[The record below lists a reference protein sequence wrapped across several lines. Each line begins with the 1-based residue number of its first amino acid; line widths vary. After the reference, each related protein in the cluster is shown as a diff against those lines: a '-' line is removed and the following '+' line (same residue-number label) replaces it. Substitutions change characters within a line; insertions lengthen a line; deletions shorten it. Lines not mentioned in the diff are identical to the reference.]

1 MSWLFDYT
9 YASRQQLASLLHP
22 GGAEAFRSPP
32 HPLTPA
38 VVLLPGIYERWQFMR
53 PLATALHRQG
63 YPVHVVHR
71 LGLNRGT
78 IPAMARRVAAH
89 IEQQGLSQVV
99 LIAHSK
105 GGLIGKYAMVHDD
118 PDHRIRAMVAINT
131 PFAGSTPARWIPLT
145 AVRAFVP
152 TDATLTALADQTAVN
167 ARITAIN
174 SSFDPHIPNHG
185 KLPGA
190 VNAALA
196 TPGHL
201 RVLGDPQL
209 LLAILEALRR
219 TQHE

>member
-89 IEQQGLSQVV
+89 IEQQGLSQVG

-105 GGLIGKYAMVHDD
+105 GGLIGKGG
-118 PDHRIRAMVAINT
+118 
-131 PFAGSTPARWIPLT
+131 F
-145 AVRAFVP
+145 
-152 TDATLTALADQTAVN
+152 Q
-167 ARITAIN
+167 
-174 SSFDPHIPNHG
+174 
-185 KLPGA
+185 
-190 VNAALA
+190 
-196 TPGHL
+196 
-201 RVLGDPQL
+201 
-209 LLAILEALRR
+209 R
-219 TQHE
+219 TSQQWP